1 VWHSGRGTD
10 WNVSVCLWWQQCE
23 VVDGADWLV
32 GLPPKSE
39 MDRALTV
46 TPQILSI
53 TQSCDDSCLI
63 HLATIG
69 LGKAAHDDERLSDDH
84 FT

>member
-1 VWHSGRGTD
+1 MAEVLTGTCLY
-10 WNVSVCLWWQQCE
+10 VYGGSSVRLQT
-23 VVDGADWLV
+23 VLIGWLV